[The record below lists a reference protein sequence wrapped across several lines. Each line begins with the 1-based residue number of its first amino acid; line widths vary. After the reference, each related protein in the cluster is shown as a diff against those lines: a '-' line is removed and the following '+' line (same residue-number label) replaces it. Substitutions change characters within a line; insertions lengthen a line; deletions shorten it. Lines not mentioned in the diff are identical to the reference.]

1 MQVNL
6 RVVILRSSLFHI
18 KHSGVGQKTLFLK
31 WRKHLISC
39 CTNHKAN
46 RNYWNTTPST
56 HIPTTGNPGQQC
68 FTCVGCLSFFI
79 LMVCLSGMVT
89 WNTWSFL
96 QFLDQNSLILQAS
109 FNCNVNSSR
118 DSLKTCHVDAAST
131 IHYFFINLYITFF
144 YTLKIVSQR
153 YPKQP
158 SENWFF

>member
-1 MQVNL
+1 MFKWRFPKFDDYFGFVLIKWNTSLIWFTCYPFVLYGELFNLLFSHMQVNL

-56 HIPTTGNPGQQC
+56 HIPTTGNPGKQC
-68 FTCVGCLSFFI
+68 CVYVGCLSFFI

-89 WNTWSFL
+89 SVIEIRGL
-96 QFLDQNSLILQAS
+96 SY
-109 FNCNVNSSR
+109 SS
-118 DSLKTCHVDAAST
+118 
-131 IHYFFINLYITFF
+131 
-144 YTLKIVSQR
+144 
-153 YPKQP
+153 
-158 SENWFF
+158 

>member
-39 CTNHKAN
+39 CTNYKAN

-56 HIPTTGNPGQQC
+56 HIPTTGNPGKQC
-68 FTCVGCLSFFI
+68 FTYVGCLSFFY
-79 LMVCLSGMVT
+79 LNGVLVWYGNFSY
-89 WNTWSFL
+89 WNTRSFL
-96 QFLDQNSLILQAS
+96 QFLDQNSLIPQAS

-118 DSLKTCHVDAAST
+118 DSLKTGHVDEASN
-131 IHYFFINLYITFF
+131 H
-144 YTLKIVSQR
+144 TLI
-153 YPKQP
+153 
-158 SENWFF
+158 FH